1 MDSRTQ
7 DFIPIQN
14 IENGMVISKN
24 GSVGMIIQT
33 SAVNFDL
40 LSEAEQMAIIGSFA
54 GLLNSLSFSIQI
66 VIRSK
71 KMDITSYLEKL
82 VAAEQQQTNPLLKK
96 LMQNY
101 RSFVSSVI
109 RENEVLDKQ
118 FYVVI
123 SVSSMELGLIFSN
136 NNREVFLQKALTA
149 LTPRRDHLIRQLGRI
164 GLKASQL
171 DDEKLVKLFYDWYN
185 EPVFDVI
192 EKRAKEE
199 EAEQQK
205 DAADAAAALSTP
217 PVAPAPANTPPPLQA
232 TTPAMNVS
240 APVTP
245 VPDSTIL
252 GAVPAQSSSLPPA
265 PLPMQNVIPQ
275 AKPISQNPYPNV
287 YPAQQIN
294 LPPVGANN
302 GVVNQTPRP
311 VNTPFVVE
319 ELHDDYGTA

>member
-7 DFIPIQN
+7 DFVPIQD

-24 GSVGMIIQT
+24 GSVAMIIQT

-71 KMDITSYLEKL
+71 KLDISSYLEKL
-82 VAAEQQQTNPLLKK
+82 VAAEEQQTSPLLKK

-101 RSFVSSVI
+101 RNFVSSVI

-118 FYVVI
+118 FFVVI
-123 SVSSMELGLIFSN
+123 SVNSLELGLMFSN
-136 NNREVFLQKALTA
+136 NNRELFLQKALTA
-149 LTPRRDHLIRQLGRI
+149 LTPRRDHIIRQLGRI

-185 EPVFDVI
+185 EPVFETI
-192 EKRAKEE
+192 EKRAIEDEKE
-199 EAEQQK
+199 QT
-205 DAADAAAALSTP
+205 AADAEVTKNLGQSTPVTTP
-217 PVAPAPANTPPPLQA
+217 PVATPVTINQPIAPVQ
-232 TTPAMNVS
+232 NVAQS
-240 APVTP
+240 APVAQPIAPVASPVTP
-245 VPDSTIL
+245 TVT
-252 GAVPAQSSSLPPA
+252 Q
-265 PLPMQNVIPQ
+265 
-275 AKPISQNPYPNV
+275 PISQIAQNPYPNV
-287 YPAQQIN
+287 YPAQKIN
-294 LPPVGANN
+294 LPS
-302 GVVNQTPRP
+302 TPAPARSA
-311 VNTPFVVE
+311 NTPFVVE

>member
-7 DFIPIQN
+7 DFVPVQDVQN
-14 IENGMVISKN
+14 SMVISKN
-24 GSVGMIIQT
+24 GSVAMIIQT

-40 LSEAEQMAIIGSFA
+40 LSENEQMAIIGSFA

-71 KMDITSYLEKL
+71 KLDISSYLEKL
-82 VAAEQQQTNPLLKK
+82 VKAEAEQTSPLLKK

-123 SVSSMELGLIFSN
+123 SISSLEVGMLNSTS
-136 NNREVFLQKALTA
+136 NRELFLQKALTS
-149 LTPRRDHLIRQLGRI
+149 LTPRRDHIMRQLGRI

-185 EPVFDVI
+185 EPVFDTMD
-192 EKRAKEE
+192 K
-199 EAEQQK
+199 QQK
-205 DAADAAAALSTP
+205 DDVEADAQSALEAVKTANELMKEAQLPASQTNGAPLTQPIAPPQQTQMPTASQRPLVQPIAAAAR
-217 PVAPAPANTPPPLQA
+217 
-232 TTPAMNVS
+232 
-240 APVTP
+240 
-245 VPDSTIL
+245 
-252 GAVPAQSSSLPPA
+252 
-265 PLPMQNVIPQ
+265 
-275 AKPISQNPYPNV
+275 PIQNPYPNV

-294 LPPVGANN
+294 LPTSPQN
-302 GVVNQTPRP
+302 PRP
-311 VNTPFVVE
+311 ANTPFVVE
-319 ELHDDYGTA
+319 ELHDDYVTA

>member
-7 DFIPIQN
+7 DFIPIQD

-24 GSVGMIIQT
+24 GSVAMIIQT

-71 KMDITSYLEKL
+71 KLDISSYLEKL
-82 VAAEQQQTNPLLKK
+82 VAAEEKQDSPLLKK

-101 RSFVSSVI
+101 RNFVSSVI

-118 FYVVI
+118 FFVVI
-123 SVSSMELGLIFSN
+123 SVSSLELGLIFSK
-136 NNREVFLQKALTA
+136 NNRELFIQKALTA
-149 LTPRRDHLIRQLGRI
+149 LTPRRDHVIRQLGRI

-185 EPVFDVI
+185 EPVFETM
-192 EKRAKEE
+192 EKRAQEDEKEN
-199 EAEQQK
+199 
-205 DAADAAAALSTP
+205 AAAAAAAISQSANPPVGQETLPTTQPSPSPSSTMQQVSTTPGQEAPLSTAPSQPQMPLPQTPVSP
-217 PVAPAPANTPPPLQA
+217 PV
-232 TTPAMNVS
+232 
-240 APVTP
+240 
-245 VPDSTIL
+245 
-252 GAVPAQSSSLPPA
+252 
-265 PLPMQNVIPQ
+265 
-275 AKPISQNPYPNV
+275 QNPYPNV

-294 LPPVGANN
+294 LPSASNQPLAN
-302 GVVNQTPRP
+302 TPRP
-311 VNTPFVVE
+311 TNTPYVVE
-319 ELHDDYGTA
+319 ELHG

>member
-7 DFIPIQN
+7 DFVPVQ
-14 IENGMVISKN
+14 EVQNGMVVSKN
-24 GSVGMIIQT
+24 GSVAMIIQT

-40 LSEAEQMAIIGSFA
+40 LSENEQMAIIGSFA
-54 GLLNSLSFSIQI
+54 GMLNSLSFSIQI

-71 KMDITSYLEKL
+71 KLDISSYLEKL
-82 VAAEQQQTNPLLKK
+82 VKAESEQTSPLLKK

-123 SVSSMELGLIFSN
+123 SITSLEVGMINSTSNKEL
-136 NNREVFLQKALTA
+136 FLQKALTT
-149 LTPRRDHLIRQLGRI
+149 LTPRRDHIMRQLGRI

-185 EPVFDVI
+185 EPVFDTMDKQEKDDI
-192 EKRAKEE
+192 EADAKSQK
-199 EAEQQK
+199 EAEDIMISAQNQVSNPVPSQQ
-205 DAADAAAALSTP
+205 APVQPISTQP
-217 PVAPAPANTPPPLQA
+217 VLPPQPAPIQKAPPFTPSPVPVAQQFAPAR
-232 TTPAMNVS
+232 
-240 APVTP
+240 PV
-245 VPDSTIL
+245 
-252 GAVPAQSSSLPPA
+252 
-265 PLPMQNVIPQ
+265 
-275 AKPISQNPYPNV
+275 QNPYPNV

-294 LPPVGANN
+294 LPQVGQGQRPNN
-302 GVVNQTPRP
+302 S
-311 VNTPFVVE
+311 PFVVE